1 MKIQCFFERFEW
13 YRKHKMVK
21 NGSEY
26 AKWNAI
32 KYDDNTIFTGSRF
45 GYILKR
51 FGGVDR

>member
-1 MKIQCFFERFEW
+1 MKIQRFLNVLNGAENT
-13 YRKHKMVK
+13 KMVK

-32 KYDDNTIFTGSRF
+32 KYDDNTIFTGRRF